1 MATKKTTSKKP
12 VSRKKTVNRDERLK
26 MVQRIYKLRDAV
38 YKKFNN
44 RWSNQYCKERFQNA
58 LNYMNKAAT
67 ELGEM
72 Y

>member
-1 MATKKTTSKKP
+1 
-12 VSRKKTVNRDERLK
+12 